1 MTKNLIFIIIFSL
14 FISSCET
21 NEDKKL
27 FGQILGAAVGGYIG
41 SKFGSGVGNQ
51 ITTALGV
58 AVGAVI
64 ASKIANILLEEDKE
78 SYGNAIIDSLEENSD
93 NETDKWISPNDSNT
107 SAEIKPLN
115 LYEKDGEPC
124 RDFEQVVVKN
134 GERFVDKSTA
144 CRDESGNWKVT

>member
-1 MTKNLIFIIIFSL
+1 M
-14 FISSCET
+14 
-21 NEDKKL
+21 
-27 FGQILGAAVGGYIG
+27 
-41 SKFGSGVGNQ
+41 GNQ

-64 ASKIANILLEEDKE
+64 ASKIANVLLEEDKE

-124 RDFEQVVVKN
+124 RDFEQVFIKN
-134 GERFVDKSTA
+134 E
-144 CRDESGNWKVT
+144 